1 MKELKIEEE
10 GFSSRVEGKS
20 RRGKSTEDSSWK
32 EDEQYGKDAK
42 E

>member
-10 GFSSRVEGKS
+10 EFSSRVEGKS
-20 RRGKSTEDSSWK
+20 RRGKNAGGVLWK